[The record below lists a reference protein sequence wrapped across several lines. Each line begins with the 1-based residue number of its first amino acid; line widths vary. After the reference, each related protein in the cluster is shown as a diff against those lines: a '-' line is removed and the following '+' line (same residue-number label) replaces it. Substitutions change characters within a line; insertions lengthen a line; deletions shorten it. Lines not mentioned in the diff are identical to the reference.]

1 MPSPKHIHEESD
13 AFTSDFCN
21 NHSHP
26 ASPASLY
33 LTSPRPRP
41 TRPRVPYLMSSS
53 PSSRVLKSQV
63 PKHASRCPR
72 PTFIHSPMRQTSYI
86 RVVLLGL
93 ECRYVLMSNDIDVMV
108 NFEYANRLN
117 DEKVIC
123 QSFGIKNNEYNLNR
137 SRIYDLVTS
146 HLFHLFTG
154 LKIHH
159 HIFIIGY

>member
-1 MPSPKHIHEESD
+1 
-13 AFTSDFCN
+13 
-21 NHSHP
+21 
-26 ASPASLY
+26 
-33 LTSPRPRP
+33 
-41 TRPRVPYLMSSS
+41 
-53 PSSRVLKSQV
+53 
-63 PKHASRCPR
+63 
-72 PTFIHSPMRQTSYI
+72 
-86 RVVLLGL
+86 
-93 ECRYVLMSNDIDVMV
+93 MSNDIDVMV

-123 QSFGIKNNEYNLNR
+123 QSFGIKNNEYNLNS